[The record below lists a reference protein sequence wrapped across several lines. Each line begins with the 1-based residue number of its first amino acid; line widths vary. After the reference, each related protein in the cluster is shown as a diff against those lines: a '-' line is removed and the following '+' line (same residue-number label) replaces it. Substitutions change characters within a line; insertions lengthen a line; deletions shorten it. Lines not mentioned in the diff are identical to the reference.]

1 MLQLIKKDLYIHKL
15 SWLIYFAMLVFFM
28 YFNKDIFFV
37 IALMSAIVTMYSFYY
52 DEQANGHKLWNSLPF
67 TRSEIVSARYF
78 SLLVVTLIMTV
89 VTVAVEWVLHGGWDT
104 ALWPEL
110 IGSFVLLLISGSIFF
125 PLFYTFA
132 QRNAVFILVILS
144 ILFVIAG
151 VHVLYYSYIWL
162 IENTMIVQSMGEGL
176 FWSTATAVSLVSY
189 GISWGLSIKIYKAKE
204 LL

>member
-1 MLQLIKKDLYIHKL
+1 MLQLIKKDLFIHKL
-15 SWLIYFAMLVFFM
+15 SWLTYFAMLIFFM

-78 SLLVVTLIMTV
+78 SLLAVTLIITA
-89 VTVAVEWVLHGGWDT
+89 VTVAVEWALHGGWDSI
-104 ALWPEL
+104 LWQEL
-110 IGSFVLLLISGSIFF
+110 IGSLVLLLISGGIFF
-125 PLFYTFA
+125 PLFYAFA
-132 QRNAVFILVILS
+132 QKNAVFILVILS

-151 VHVLYYSYIWL
+151 VHVLYYSYMWL
-162 IENTMIVQSMGEGL
+162 IDNTSIVQSMGEGL
-176 FWSTATAVSLVSY
+176 FWSMATAVSLVLY
-189 GISWGLSIKIYKAKE
+189 VLSWGLSIKIYKAKE